1 ISIHGHRQ
9 TFPPPRWRMFV
20 RNHAQCKRR
29 FAPICPLSLVLV
41 IALGCATEVSSVY
54 AQDLALGAGFKA
66 GFMCSAVFQGGRRP
80 LDVTREELQGVGWRL
95 EQLPEPVVD
104 YVHRAVFVA
113 YPGGTVPRMAI
124 YRDGLGTLLTPPGW
138 TLADVDKVPHIVM
151 PLPAGAPAH
160 IPWPAGD
167 LVADVSW
174 PAQVSRAR
182 LEAALDAAFT
192 PGPTDRFTTIGVV
205 VVYKDQIIAERY
217 APGWGVHVP
226 YRTWSTGK
234 RMVSAL
240 IGILVRQGKL

>member
-138 TLADVDKVPHIVM
+138 TLADVDKLPHIVM

-160 IPWPAGD
+160 IPSPPGGPA
-167 LVADVSW
+167 ADG
-174 PAQVSRAR
+174 SR
-182 LEAALDAAFT
+182 
-192 PGPTDRFTTIGVV
+192 P
-205 VVYKDQIIAERY
+205 
-217 APGWGVHVP
+217 APG
-226 YRTWSTGK
+226 
-234 RMVSAL
+234 SAPPPQASPDCA
-240 IGILVRQGKL
+240 ITPRPPEPVT